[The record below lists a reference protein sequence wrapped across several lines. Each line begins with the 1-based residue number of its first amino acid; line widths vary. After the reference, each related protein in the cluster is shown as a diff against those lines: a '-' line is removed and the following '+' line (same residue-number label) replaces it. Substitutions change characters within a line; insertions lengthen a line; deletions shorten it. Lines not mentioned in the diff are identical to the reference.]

1 MTVAGIGPGSAGA
14 RTLEVSRA
22 IEEADCVIGAARML
36 EAAGDAALRIAA
48 IAPGDIAEAI
58 RAHPEC
64 ARFAVLM
71 SGDTG
76 FFSGAKK
83 LLPLLEDCDVRLL
96 PGLSSLSDLC
106 ARLCTDYES
115 VVPVSLHGRERSIA
129 GDVRRNAR
137 VFTLVG
143 GENGMAGLCRR
154 LTQAGLGDVLVSA
167 GERLSYEDERITR
180 GTARELAE
188 GTFDSLCAALIENPH
203 CGGTVTPGLPDEA
216 FRRSLEPGHVV
227 PMTKSE
233 VRAVCLS
240 KLRLRRGSVCWDVG
254 AGTGSVSVEMALLAD
269 RGEVLAVEKN
279 ETALA
284 LLEENRRSFGTDN
297 MKIIPGMAPEAC
309 EELPAPDRV
318 FIGGSSGSLRGIIG
332 LALSKNPHARIVATA
347 ISLESAAELTE
358 CMREFEASECV
369 MLQCARS
376 RAAGAYSLM
385 QGQNPIWIFTMQNG
399 ENE

>member
-1 MTVAGIGPGSAGA
+1 MRCAFQS
-14 RTLEVSRA
+14 S
-22 IEEADCVIGAARML
+22 DCG
-36 EAAGDAALRIAA
+36 
-48 IAPGDIAEAI
+48 
-58 RAHPEC
+58 
-64 ARFAVLM
+64 
-71 SGDTG
+71 
-76 FFSGAKK
+76 
-83 LLPLLEDCDVRLL
+83 
-96 PGLSSLSDLC
+96 
-106 ARLCTDYES
+106 
-115 VVPVSLHGRERSIA
+115 
-129 GDVRRNAR
+129 
-137 VFTLVG
+137 
-143 GENGMAGLCRR
+143 
-154 LTQAGLGDVLVSA
+154 
-167 GERLSYEDERITR
+167 
-180 GTARELAE
+180 
-188 GTFDSLCAALIENPH
+188 
-203 CGGTVTPGLPDEA
+203 
-216 FRRSLEPGHVV
+216 
-227 PMTKSE
+227 
-233 VRAVCLS
+233 
-240 KLRLRRGSVCWDVG
+240 
-254 AGTGSVSVEMALLAD
+254 AD